1 MVHIS
6 NTIKFLPKVAFS
18 NCKIVCN
25 NLSGSNMGSEGN
37 VRRGSTSSLIVVS
50 TNDKHNETP
59 NIDQGNLTSVDFVQ
73 ENNETSRLRYLLWPL
88 VKLMTLLRFWR
99 KPTKEI
105 DSDSDVDDL
114 DGEEGDDPYTSFN
127 DSSSKNT
134 GRNIQKPNE

>member
-1 MVHIS
+1 
-6 NTIKFLPKVAFS
+6 
-18 NCKIVCN
+18 
-25 NLSGSNMGSEGN
+25 MGSEGN